1 MQRLGGEEGEAI
13 EHRMIDRSI
22 ENAQRKVEGHNF
34 DIRKNLLEYDDVAN
48 DQRQVIYQQR
58 LQVMDAED
66 ISDTIEGLVEEII
79 NDTVFRFAPPN
90 TIIEEWDLSMKH
102 LKL

>member
-1 MQRLGGEEGEAI
+1 M
-13 EHRMIDRSI
+13 
-22 ENAQRKVEGHNF
+22 
-34 DIRKNLLEYDDVAN
+34 
-48 DQRQVIYQQR
+48 IYQQR

-90 TIIEEWDLSMKH
+90 TIIEEWDLSG
-102 LKL
+102 LEQALFGIFDRI